1 VQVSNEQQNVGAER
15 AVHEFAFDGTNR
27 VSLVRAT
34 RELWAYRET
43 VWSFGVRSFR
53 VRYKQA
59 VLGVAWAILQPLA
72 FLGVFLLLFGGIAGV
87 SGGDGASYAAFAI
100 SALVPWQFVSSSV
113 QFGGD
118 ALIQDAGIVRKVY
131 FPREAPVLGALG
143 SYIPD
148 FIIGLVLVLLA
159 APITNADLTIN
170 LVFVPLLFV
179 ALLLPALAVTIP
191 IAGLAVYYRDFKYA
205 LPFAIQVWLFA
216 SPVAYP
222 VTVVEP
228 DLRWLYALVNPVV
241 GALEGFR
248 RVLAVGEAPD
258 WGLLGCSTFTSIILL
273 LVGFRIFK
281 KLEREFA
288 DVI

>member
-1 VQVSNEQQNVGAER
+1 VQVTSEQHRVVNE
-15 AVHEFAFDGTNR
+15 FTFDGTNR
-27 VSLVRAT
+27 VSLRRAV

-59 VLGVAWAILQPLA
+59 ILGVAWAILQPLA

-87 SGGDGASYAAFAI
+87 SGGDGSTYAAFAI

-118 ALIQDAGIVRKVY
+118 SLIQDAGIVRKVY

-143 SYIPD
+143 SYVPD
-148 FIIGLVLVLLA
+148 FLIGITLVLVA
-159 APITNADLTIN
+159 APLTGADLTVN
-170 LVFVPLLFV
+170 LLFLPLLFV
-179 ALLLPALAVTIP
+179 ALLVPAIAVTIP

-228 DLRWLYALVNPVV
+228 DLRWLYALINPVV
-241 GALEGFR
+241 GSLEGFR

-258 WGLLGCSTFTSIILL
+258 WGLLGLSSLTSIVLL

-281 KLEREFA
+281 RLEREFA